1 MDLPQNMLFQ
11 VVYIKG
17 ILYIHFEMPDI
28 LIVSTSIFFIF
39 LKYKCKH
46 PVSKPNFVMYVC
58 RNMDN
63 EIMEKFEKYIFYK
76 KKFLIN
82 GPYYFEFDPF

>member
-1 MDLPQNMLFQ
+1 
-11 VVYIKG
+11 
-17 ILYIHFEMPDI
+17 
-28 LIVSTSIFFIF
+28 
-39 LKYKCKH
+39 
-46 PVSKPNFVMYVC
+46 MYVC

>member
-1 MDLPQNMLFQ
+1 
-11 VVYIKG
+11 
-17 ILYIHFEMPDI
+17 
-28 LIVSTSIFFIF
+28 
-39 LKYKCKH
+39 
-46 PVSKPNFVMYVC
+46 MYVC

-82 GPYYFEFDPF
+82 GPYYFELDPF